1 MKIIPLHMDAWIVII
16 LLFAVSFGFNFY
28 QRYEY
33 SDLLK
38 DHIQFQASALRME
51 YAISFMEV
59 PWTIVKTATSLIISL
74 QEVLQHDHN
83 QAG

>member
-1 MKIIPLHMDAWIVII
+1 MDAWIVII

-33 SDLLK
+33 SDLLN
-38 DHIQFQASALRME
+38 DHVQLQASTLRME

-59 PWTIVKTATSLIISL
+59 SL
-74 QEVLQHDHN
+74 DHCKN
-83 QAG
+83 GNVVDH